1 MVTMGRQVIDHGDK
15 NIIGI
20 IFFFF
25 FFWQGNGKHNQAR
38 LNGSSILALVPI
50 LLASPVAFVAMVSHT

>member
-25 FFWQGNGKHNQAR
+25 FFLQGNGKHNQAR

>member
-20 IFFFF
+20 IF

>member
-1 MVTMGRQVIDHGDK
+1 MVTMGRQLIDHGDK

-20 IFFFF
+20 SFF